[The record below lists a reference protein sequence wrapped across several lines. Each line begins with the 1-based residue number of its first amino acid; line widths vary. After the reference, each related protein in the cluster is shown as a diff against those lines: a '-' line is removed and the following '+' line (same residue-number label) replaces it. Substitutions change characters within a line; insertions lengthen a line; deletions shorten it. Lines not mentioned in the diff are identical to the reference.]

1 MKTSSHSTRRGAI
14 SPVSALILAVSLSL
28 SGFCFWKAAPET
40 TATDTGVQRTSAAPI
55 RSQGDPRT
63 RPIEQIV
70 VGDRVAGS
78 NPLEEPDTSLG
89 TTIDPATWKLLAL
102 TARKSN
108 DTTASIRLLR
118 PDWWIADQDI
128 EVGRTVALDLTEMGI
143 DGDCRVLSIDACPK
157 IVAGPGS
164 VVTGTFRHKA
174 AETLHVFLDGVDEP
188 IGTTPNHPFW
198 SEDRQDFVR
207 ADSLQS
213 GEQLRTSTGL
223 IRVKS
228 LSPRGPPQPVFN
240 IEVFG
245 QHVYHVAS
253 HGVLVHNNSAVGDDL
268 ARRFAGDA
276 PRRGP
281 GLIDDSANFAQKT
294 FSEAFSE
301 GGKFSGKTIDDVA
314 AMLRS
319 DQLKPSDVP
328 LEFFTRGNGQTL
340 ILNTR
345 SAEALRRA
353 GIPRSQWHGVDIS
366 GNIPALKRLAGQLN
380 RNDLWPNGIPTVR
393 PSGGQ

>member
-245 QHVYHVAS
+245 QHVYHVA
-253 HGVLVHNNSAVGDDL
+253 HNAVLVHNNSAVGDDL

-276 PRRGP
+276 PKG
-281 GLIDDSANFAQKT
+281 GILDELV
-294 FSEAFSE
+294 EA
-301 GGKFSGKTIDDVA
+301 GVKFSPEDIARIG
-314 AMLRS
+314 
-319 DQLKPSDVP
+319 
-328 LEFFTRGNGQTL
+328 
-340 ILNTR
+340 
-345 SAEALRRA
+345 RRA
-353 GIPRSQWHGVDIS
+353 DNSIVFLENGNARAGLQHIISRHGDDFANVGIPRHEIADAVFDAATNGRVVGMQNTRPIYEVMFKG
-366 GNIPALKRLAGQLN
+366 KRILVAVTVG
-380 RNDLWPNGIPTVR
+380 DNGFIVGANPV
-393 PSGGQ
+393 GF